1 MKDLPRV
8 FPGKVLDNLQ
18 NTQDIFYGS
27 DRVVSADKGSIIKK
41 INDIFASKDHVYKS
55 KVEVKLKNGTGIE
68 TIVGKTSTDLITI
81 EGKKIKIIDIE
92 DIKKI

>member
-8 FPGKVLDNLQ
+8 FPGKVLDNLN

-27 DRVVSADKGSIIKK
+27 DRVASTDKGSIIKK
-41 INDIFASKDHVYKS
+41 INDIFAAKDHVYKS
-55 KVEVKLKNGTGIE
+55 KVEIKLKSGTE
-68 TIVGKTSTDLITI
+68 VATIVGKTSTDLITI
-81 EGKKIKIIDIE
+81 EGQKIKIIDIV